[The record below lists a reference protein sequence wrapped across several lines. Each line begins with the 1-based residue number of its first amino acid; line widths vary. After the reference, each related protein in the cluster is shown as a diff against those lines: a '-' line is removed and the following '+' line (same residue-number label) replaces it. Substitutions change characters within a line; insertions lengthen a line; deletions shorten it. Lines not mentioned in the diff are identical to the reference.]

1 MWDRYFLR
9 NSESHEDAFL
19 SSVPVTSVDFFLSHS
34 WSADGFWKQMA
45 LLICCSSTSTEKITL
60 LASLMGAYAFYPP
73 VRGLKLF
80 ELSVLAFGFVSFLVA
95 LFIIPLFKHRSTM
108 VFLDKCCI
116 PQKDPIA
123 KSYGISKL
131 ADYLRASDKLLILWS
146 PDYLNRLWCVYELAV
161 FLQTHDEDDV
171 ILVNLDHL
179 KLCISLMLL
188 QFFGS
193 FILCVAEPRDD
204 GMAPIFTWYTLQLL
218 GLATSLLIDQGAFD
232 CGEEWQKF
240 CSEVKRFNIHK
251 AKCSSLADY
260 SYLKQLV
267 TDMYGSEAEFAAVV
281 RGLWLG
287 KDEEKL
293 HPSWL
298 FSRAALRIICASYI
312 PLVVSRIAY
321 PFTRSISRS
330 IDNDSVPLLPIYAIG
345 TEVTVLPSTVEIL
358 LWEIRSGIIT
368 PLMMCFRAPLI
379 LLIAHKL
386 ATSWVSEKVEKWC
399 SGIFLALLFV
409 AYNGSVAIICGS
421 QMYYPIDKPP
431 MRAPMDEVLLWTY
444 AAVAVTVASFV
455 LRRSYT

>member
-1 MWDRYFLR
+1 MPTPLPLMTDHTGPSLGSQRVCGDTRLRGCRLSTIMWDRSFLR

-19 SSVPVTSVDFFLSHS
+19 ASVPVTSVQFFLSHS
-34 WSADGFWKQMA
+34 WSADGLWKQMA

-95 LFIIPLFKHRSTM
+95 LFIIPLFKHRNTM

-116 PQKDPIA
+116 PQKDPTA

-131 ADYLRASDKLLILWS
+131 ADYLHASDKLLILWS
-146 PDYLNRLWCVYELAV
+146 PDYLDRLWCVYELAV

-179 KLCISLMLL
+179 KLCVSLMLL

-204 GMAPIFTWYTLQLL
+204 GMVPIFTWYTLQLL

-240 CSEVKRFNIHK
+240 CSEVKRFNIDK

-260 SYLKQLV
+260 SYLKQLI
-267 TDMYGSEAEFAAVV
+267 TDMYGSGGRVC
-281 RGLWLG
+281 
-287 KDEEKL
+287 
-293 HPSWL
+293 S
-298 FSRAALRIICASYI
+298 SREGS
-312 PLVVSRIAY
+312 LV
-321 PFTRSISRS
+321 
-330 IDNDSVPLLPIYAIG
+330 G
-345 TEVTVLPSTVEIL
+345 
-358 LWEIRSGIIT
+358 
-368 PLMMCFRAPLI
+368 
-379 LLIAHKL
+379 
-386 ATSWVSEKVEKWC
+386 
-399 SGIFLALLFV
+399 
-409 AYNGSVAIICGS
+409 
-421 QMYYPIDKPP
+421 
-431 MRAPMDEVLLWTY
+431 
-444 AAVAVTVASFV
+444 
-455 LRRSYT
+455 